1 MEQRQLTCMIHVLHL
16 RCLNGAPPPTPSRHT
31 CDSESNYL
39 PLANLLISHTF
50 PIMVR
55 TFPAFH
61 KQRSIMYQARSHR
74 KKINHKP
81 TQISLLCAG
90 YAGSM
95 KVHLAYL
102 YLTTNSH
109 GSQFKPCSNC
119 YTEVGKIP
127 GKAQLLSPT
136 KMHNTNV

>member
-1 MEQRQLTCMIHVLHL
+1 MRPLTDYTEEYTHCEGVGVVY
-16 RCLNGAPPPTPSRHT
+16 GAKAADLYDPCVAPEMSEWSPTPTPFRHT

-61 KQRSIMYQARSHR
+61 KKRSIMYQARSHR

-95 KVHLAYL
+95 KMAIALSAL
-102 YLTTNSH
+102 SI
-109 GSQFKPCSNC
+109 S
-119 YTEVGKIP
+119 IP
-127 GKAQLLSPT
+127 
-136 KMHNTNV
+136 NN